1 MSFLRSFNR
10 YIDRFCY
17 KHPNFGIRNLMLFIV
32 IGNAAVYIFS
42 MMDTTGDFL
51 RYLYL
56 SPYLILRG
64 QIWRLVTFV
73 LVPENTNLLFLAVF
87 LYFYYFIGSSLE
99 NQWGTGKF
107 TVYYIFGMLLTIIYS
122 FIASLITG
130 FNQLFYIGASYINL
144 SMFFAFATLFPDN
157 RVLLF
162 FIIPIKI
169 KWLAYLNAAYFVVS
183 MIGGRTLLPLI
194 ALLNYLLFCGDIL
207 LSSLKTIKY
216 RSSKNVVNFQKAAR
230 QYRAQQAQA
239 PYRRRCEVCG
249 KTDTEFP
256 DLEFRYCS
264 RCEGYHCYCAEHIN
278 NHIHFKE

>member
-216 RSSKNVVNFQKAAR
+216 RSSKNVVNFQKASR

-249 KTDTEFP
+249 KTDTEYP

>member
-1 MSFLRSFNR
+1 
-10 YIDRFCY
+10 
-17 KHPNFGIRNLMLFIV
+17 MLFIV

-183 MIGGRTLLPLI
+183 MIGGRALLPLI

-249 KTDTEFP
+249 KTDTEYP

>member
-1 MSFLRSFNR
+1 MSFLKSFNR

-249 KTDTEFP
+249 KTDTEYP

>member
-1 MSFLRSFNR
+1 
-10 YIDRFCY
+10 
-17 KHPNFGIRNLMLFIV
+17 MLFIV

-216 RSSKNVVNFQKAAR
+216 RSSKNVVNFQKASR

>member
-216 RSSKNVVNFQKAAR
+216 RSSKNVVNFQKATR

-249 KTDTEFP
+249 KTDTEYP